1 MKVMPPI
8 SIRLVTCI
16 LMVLGASTFAL
27 AAELAG
33 SEWRPTQ
40 IGSSA
45 VLEQSKL
52 FVHFKG
58 DGKLA
63 GHGGCNRFFGEYEI
77 SGNKIK
83 IGPVGSTRMACPQP
97 VMDLEMAFFTALETA
112 KTFRRDK
119 AGLMLFDA
127 KGKEQVEL
135 IQTDWD

>member
-1 MKVMPPI
+1 MKVKPPI

-16 LMVLGASTFAL
+16 LMMLAASTFAV

-52 FVHFKG
+52 FVQFKG

-63 GHGGCNRFFGEYEI
+63 GHGGCNRFFGQYEI

-83 IGPVGSTRMACPQP
+83 MGPVGSTRVGCPQP
-97 VMDLEMAFFTALETA
+97 VMDLERAFFAALGTA

-127 KGKEQVEL
+127 KGNERVEL